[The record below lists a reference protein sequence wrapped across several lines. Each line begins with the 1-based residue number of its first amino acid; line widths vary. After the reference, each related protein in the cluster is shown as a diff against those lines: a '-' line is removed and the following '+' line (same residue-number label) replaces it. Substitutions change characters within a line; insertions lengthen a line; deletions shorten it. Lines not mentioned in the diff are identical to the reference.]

1 MSYVKRHAI
10 KVTLDKSIRYI
21 LNKNKTEGLYVYG
34 LNCSI
39 NGKLAYKTMMKTK
52 EEFKKEDGILG
63 FHFVQSFK
71 KGEIKDPNE
80 ALKIAV
86 EFAKKITDN
95 KYEAVVVTHTD
106 KDHIHNHIII
116 NSVSH
121 VDGSK
126 YNSCKAE
133 LNKVRGIANEITKKY
148 GLSVIIPRDKGKS
161 YKEWLE
167 TQKGSSWKE
176 KIKNDIDVAITR
188 EDVKSFEE
196 FIKALESKGYKI
208 KYKNLKHIVFKMS
221 GQQRGTRGRSI
232 GIDYTE
238 EAIRKRISDKEIG
251 IETIILK
258 SKLHNKNIDQKENY
272 HTNNIYNNMR
282 ISTRLLY
289 SYLNKNQYVKRKP
302 LVKKYIE
309 TSLKNLE
316 MSLEIAVNK
325 NINTFENL
333 KNQLKDTENK
343 IKKISNLI
351 EKLEVLNSKLE
362 GMKTHIDYY
371 NKNKEVYNNYISA
384 NPLKKII
391 YKNKYSNEIEEFKN
405 SREVLKSI
413 NINEKDMPN
422 VLNNYNSN
430 KENLEKY
437 NKINNEISKDFDELK
452 MVLEVSTK
460 IDNDEYVNTIENA
473 IRSEKEESE
482 RKEISKSKDLNKD
495 R

>member
-21 LNKNKTEGLYVYG
+21 LNKNKTESLYVYG

-39 NGKLAYKTMMKTK
+39 NAKLAYKTMMKTK
-52 EEFKKEDGILG
+52 VNFKKEGGILG

-80 ALKIAV
+80 ALKIAI
-86 EFAKKITDN
+86 EFSKKITDN

-121 VDGSK
+121 VDGGK
-126 YNSCKAE
+126 YNSCKDE
-133 LNKVRGIANEITKKY
+133 LKKIREINDKICKDH
-148 GLSVIIPRDKGKS
+148 GLSIITPKDKGKS

-176 KIKNDIDVAITR
+176 KIKNDIDITIDR
-188 EDVKSFEE
+188 EDIKSFED
-196 FIKALESKGYKI
+196 FIKALESKGYEI

-258 SKLHNKNIDQKENY
+258 SKPYNKNIGQKENY

-289 SYLNKNQYVKRKP
+289 LYLNKNKYVKRKP

-316 MSLEIAVNK
+316 MSLEIAANK
-325 NINTFENL
+325 NINTFEDL
-333 KNQLKDTENK
+333 QNQLKDTEIK

-371 NKNKEVYNNYISA
+371 NKNKEVYDNYISA

-413 NINEKDMPN
+413 GINEKDMSN

-437 NKINNEISKDFDELK
+437 NKINNEISKDFHELK